1 MFRPTPESI
10 ILQVEQNASPN
21 KADTVLTWPEGNA
34 RLAHHL
40 QKYVAGKSLKNHLYN
55 IKRRKQSHCH
65 RFDNKTKTST
75 TITADKI
82 C

>member
-55 IKRRKQSHCH
+55 IKIEE
-65 RFDNKTKTST
+65 NKAVATVLIIKPKHQLPLLQ
-75 TITADKI
+75 IK
-82 C
+82 